1 MDENKDYSIVCV
13 GHARLPEGVPG
24 QEKGIISIGLEID
37 TSGEIIDASSTLVT
51 EKGRAFIASLLIG
64 HNILNDG
71 IEGPIVSIERRY
83 FATGKKSIIS
93 AVRDAYKRFQES
105 RLTVSANSTPQ
116 NETSNAK
123 NIRKIK

>member
-1 MDENKDYSIVCV
+1 MEQDRDYTIVCV

-24 QEKGIISIGLEID
+24 QEKGIVSIGLEID
-37 TSGEIIDASSTLVT
+37 PSGEIIDASSTLVT

-64 HNILNDG
+64 HNILLDG
-71 IEGPIVSIERRY
+71 IEEPIVNIERRY

-105 RLTVSANSTPQ
+105 RSTISENPSSPS
-116 NETSNAK
+116 ETQNAK